1 MRRNMKNAHF
11 HIKSR
16 KQEDVY
22 SRDRKKTEKIM
33 LRREGR
39 KEGRKEG
46 REEDVLSKKR
56 HLITKKGKEKNERKK
71 K

>member
-33 LRREGR
+33 
-39 KEGRKEG
+39 EG